1 MPRAFLDLA
10 NPTFST
16 RSPAVLAARDA
27 HWCADTPY
35 GLAVL
40 RWREVGLLLR
50 DRRLRQ
56 GSHAWPAKTGLS
68 GSFADFWS
76 RSVIGREGAHH
87 QRLRNLIAP
96 VLTEAYVAGF
106 VPVFDRIAA
115 DLCAPLRQTGR
126 AEFMRDFAIP
136 FAGRAI
142 VHLLGMP
149 DHDWDRVSR
158 DASLL
163 GLAMGVECKRH
174 EAVINGAYDRLATL
188 ADQLV
193 ADVRAGRDRDSFVA
207 RMVARFDD
215 AGDCTALELNDI
227 IVIAIFGGVDTTR
240 SQLGLGLSQFIEH
253 PAQWQMF
260 RADAEL
266 AEQLVEETIR
276 ARPTTTWATREAVET
291 FEFQG
296 ETIEAGTTLHMLVH
310 SSARHDDPDPAFN
323 IRAPRRKH
331 FGFGGGAHHC
341 IGHLVARTDMA
352 CAWRALRRTFRTIE
366 ADEEAGRAAAFL
378 PDSGNT
384 AAEYL
389 PIRFEVA
396 AADPAPL

>member
-1 MPRAFLDLA
+1 MTRPFLDLA
-10 NPTFST
+10 DPAFST
-16 RSPAVLAARDA
+16 RSAAVRAARDA
-27 HWCADTPY
+27 HWCAETPY

-56 GSHAWPAKTGLS
+56 GSHAWPAKTGLA
-68 GSFADFWS
+68 GPFADFWS

-96 VLTEAYVAGF
+96 VLTEEYVAGF

-115 DLCAPLRQTGR
+115 DLCAGLRNDTR
-126 AEFMRDFAIP
+126 AEFMSAFSIP

-149 DHDWDRVSR
+149 DEEWDWVSH
-158 DASLL
+158 DASTL

-174 EAVINGAYDRLATL
+174 EDAVNAAYDRLAAL
-188 ADQLV
+188 AYRLV
-193 ADVRAGRDRDSFVA
+193 ADVRAGRDGDSFVA
-207 RMVARFDD
+207 RMVARFET
-215 AGDCTALELNDI
+215 AGDCTDEELNDI
-227 IVIAIFGGVDTTR
+227 IVMAIFGGVDTTR

-253 PAQWQMF
+253 PAQWAAF
-260 RADAEL
+260 RADEGL
-266 AEQLVEETIR
+266 APQVVEETIR

-291 FEFQG
+291 FAFGG
-296 ETIEAGTTLHMLVH
+296 EIIEAGATLHMLVH
-310 SSARHDDPDPAFN
+310 ASARHNDPSGDPTPAFD
-323 IRAPRRKH
+323 IRAQRRKH

-352 CAWRALRRTFRTIE
+352 CAWRALRRTLRTVDYDGTAIW
-366 ADEEAGRAAAFL
+366 L

-384 AAEYL
+384 SAEHL
-389 PIRFEVA
+389 PIRYEIV
-396 AADPAPL
+396 

>member
-1 MPRAFLDLA
+1 VTRPFLDFTDPA
-10 NPTFST
+10 FST
-16 RSPAVLAARDA
+16 RSAAVRAARDT
-27 HWCADTPY
+27 HWCAETPY

-76 RSVIGREGAHH
+76 RSVIGREEAHH

-96 VLTEAYVAGF
+96 VLTEDYVADF
-106 VPVFDRIAA
+106 IPVFDRIAA
-115 DLCAPLRQTGR
+115 DLCDRLRQISR
-126 AEFMRDFAIP
+126 AEFMSAFSIP

-149 DHDWDRVSR
+149 DDEWDWVSH
-158 DASLL
+158 DASTL
-163 GLAMGVECKRH
+163 GLAMGVECKH
-174 EAVINGAYDRLATL
+174 HQGAVNAAYERLSSL
-188 ADQLV
+188 GERLV
-193 ADVRAGRDRDSFVA
+193 ANVRAGHDADSFVA
-207 RMVARFDD
+207 HMVARFDAAD
-215 AGDCTALELNDI
+215 DCTAEELNDI

-253 PAQWQMF
+253 PDQWAAF
-260 RADAEL
+260 RADEGL
-266 AEQLVEETIR
+266 AEQVVAETIR

-291 FEFQG
+291 FEFGG
-296 ETIEAGTTLHMLVH
+296 EVITAGTTLHMLVH
-310 SSARHDDPDPAFN
+310 ASARHGDPAPDFD
-323 IRAPRRKH
+323 ICAKRRKH

-352 CAWRALRRTFRTIE
+352 CAWRALRRTLQTIDYDGP
-366 ADEEAGRAAAFL
+366 ARWL

-384 AAEYL
+384 SAEHL
-389 PIRFEVA
+389 PVRYTIG
-396 AADPAPL
+396 